1 MLRQSICSM
10 QTYGPRWVQ
19 FRNSPVEG
27 AGLTWQEE
35 GLKLQCHALKLVL
48 SSFFPLWNDFH
59 HHSNLEIK
67 IIDSNKKC

>member
-1 MLRQSICSM
+1 MLIQGICSM

-35 GLKLQCHALKLVL
+35 GLTLQYHALKPVL
-48 SSFFPLWNDFH
+48 SPFVHCGVISTTA
-59 HHSNLEIK
+59 
-67 IIDSNKKC
+67 